1 MKSAVEHIFQPLD
14 EGKHIIIHR
23 GRDLRDLT
31 VDQQGRMLSLLEDI
45 RSKAL
50 TRGLVLIEYSK
61 SSGVT
66 YDANSLTKPE
76 AQDVDKV
83 LTSLGINKPQQSCG
97 SNDEQE
103 FVKVIRGLLNLVQS
117 SQYPKFRDGRNM
129 AFMVIIHFAEHNTPS
144 MQPGFHNDQ
153 QMISIELASILSKSL
168 GLRKSGS
175 YVIFSETREGALDDI
190 LNKDIDVL
198 RLPQP
203 KQLEKKEFLTAL
215 KHRYPE
221 IQVNEGLSD
230 EAIINITSN
239 SPNRGL
245 EQIFLKSSK
254 TGEPVNAKALSEKKQ
269 EDIIRISEGT
279 LEAVDTER
287 IKNKKLAGWNI
298 ERPMQILQITTDAL
312 FNGKKTAIRNCIL
325 AGAPATGKTDLATMA
340 AQLAGIQA
348 FTLNSP
354 KSSLVGESERKTKLM
369 LSILKEQKGIG
380 IIDELEM
387 VLPMNRGNQNNDSG
401 VTSNLMGQLQQF
413 LSDSSLA
420 GKVSLIATSNKPGNI
435 SAAMLSRWVVV
446 PVLMPLKD
454 DIPIIIKSIVE
465 GFGVNWESPVNFNIN
480 NVTDEENP
488 EEMQVEQID
497 FIENNVLIEISEK
510 FYHAGASPR
519 DIRES
524 LVSAL
529 AFIPGEISAKHLEFA
544 SKNVVPTANMESYI
558 HSDLVALLH
567 TKSNAFLPWWDI
579 QNNQPFS
586 DYPFPPYIED
596 ILDIDKRID
605 QKKLRQRIAEL
616 EPFANV

>member
-1 MKSAVEHIFQPLD
+1 MKTAVQELFKPLD
-14 EGKHIIIHR
+14 EGKHILIHR

-31 VDQQGRMLSLLEDI
+31 VDNQGRMLPLLEAI
-45 RSKAL
+45 RSEAL
-50 TRGLVLIEYSK
+50 TRGLVLIEYAK

-66 YDANSLTKPE
+66 YDAASLTKSE
-76 AQDVDKV
+76 AQDVDNV
-83 LTSLGINKPQQSCG
+83 LASLGINTPGQSCNG
-97 SNDEQE
+97 SDEQE
-103 FVKVIRGLLNLVQS
+103 FVKVMRGLLNLVQS

-129 AFMVIIHFAEHNTPS
+129 AFMLIIHFAEHNTPA

-203 KQLEKKEFLTAL
+203 LIDEKKLLLVAL
-215 KHRYPE
+215 KNRYPDTE
-221 IQVNEGLSD
+221 TEDCLND
-230 EAIINITSN
+230 ESIINITSN

-245 EQIFLKSSK
+245 EQIYFTSSRTGKPVTAKDLSLKK
-254 TGEPVNAKALSEKKQ
+254 EQ
-269 EDIIRISEGT
+269 DIIRISEGT

-287 IKNKKLAGWNI
+287 IKSRKLVGRNI
-298 ERPMQILQITTDAL
+298 MRPMEILRIATDAL
-312 FNGKKTAIRNCIL
+312 RNGKGTAIRNCIL

-340 AQLAGIQA
+340 AHQAGIQA

-380 IIDELEM
+380 IIDELEL
-387 VLPMNRGNQNNDSG
+387 VLPMNRGSQSNDSG

-435 SAAMLSRWVVV
+435 SAAMLSRWVVI
-446 PVLMPLKD
+446 PVLMPLLE
-454 DIPIIIKSIVE
+454 DIPNIVMSLMNSLGYKGDFEEHAALLKSV
-465 GFGVNWESPVNFNIN
+465 
-480 NVTDEENP
+480 
-488 EEMQVEQID
+488 
-497 FIENNVLIEISEK
+497 SER
-510 FYHAGASPR
+510 FYYSGASPR

-524 LVSAL
+524 LVSAM
-529 AFIPGEISAKHLEFA
+529 AFISGEISLRHLEFA
-544 SKNVVPTANMESYI
+544 SNNVVPSANRESYI

-567 TKSNAFLPWWDI
+567 TKSNAYLPWWDI
-579 QNNQPFS
+579 QKNQPFE
-586 DYPFPPYIED
+586 DYPFPSYIAD
-596 ILDIDKRID
+596 VLDKDNNID
-605 QKKLRQRIAEL
+605 QKKLRSKIVEI

>member
-1 MKSAVEHIFQPLD
+1 MKTAAQQIFEPLD

-23 GRDLRDLT
+23 GRDLQDLT
-31 VDQQGRMLSLLEDI
+31 IDEEGRILPLIEAI
-45 RSKAL
+45 RSNAL
-50 TRGLVLIEYSK
+50 SRGLVLMEYSK

-66 YDANSLTKPE
+66 YDKNSLTTAE
-76 AQDVDKV
+76 SQDVDKV
-83 LTSLGINKPQQSCG
+83 LTTLGISKPGGTCNG
-97 SNDEQE
+97 KEEQE
-103 FVKVIRGLLNLVQS
+103 FVLVMRGLLNLVQS
-117 SQYPKFRDGRNM
+117 SNYPKFRDGRDM
-129 AFMVIIHFAEHNTPS
+129 AFMIIIHFAEHNTPA

-175 YVIFSETREGALDDI
+175 YVVFSEAREGALDDI

-203 KQLEKKEFLTAL
+203 QTNEKVLFLTAL
-215 KHRYPE
+215 KKRYPDIKVE
-221 IQVNEGLSD
+221 DKLD
-230 EAIINITSN
+230 ENAIVNITSN

-245 EQIFLKSSK
+245 EQIFLTSSK
-254 TGEPVNAKALSEKKQ
+254 TGNEVSAKALSLKKQ
-269 EDIIRISEGT
+269 QDIIRISEGT

-287 IKNKKLAGWNI
+287 IKNRKLVGRNI
-298 ERPMQILQITTDAL
+298 SRPMEILQITTAAL
-312 FNGKKTAIRNCIL
+312 RIGSKTTIRNCIL

-340 AQLAGIQA
+340 AHQASIQA

-380 IIDELEM
+380 IIDELEL
-387 VLPMNRGNQNNDSG
+387 VLPMNRGSQSNDSG

-446 PVLMPLKD
+446 PVLMPLLE
-454 DIPIIIKSIVE
+454 DIPEILLSLIQSL
-465 GFGVNWESPVNFNIN
+465 GFEQNSDN
-480 NVTDEENP
+480 N
-488 EEMQVEQID
+488 
-497 FIENNVLIEISEK
+497 ISESDMNIIAQR
-510 FYHAGASPR
+510 FYYAGASPR

-524 LVSAL
+524 LVGAM
-529 AFIPGEISAKHLEFA
+529 AFLSGEINKTHLEFA
-544 SKNVVPTANMESYI
+544 SLNVVPSANRESYI

-567 TKSNAFLPWWDI
+567 TKSNAYLPWWDI
-579 QNNQPFS
+579 KSNKPFE
-586 DYPFPPYIED
+586 DYPFPDYISD
-596 ILDIDKRID
+596 VLDKDKIID
-605 QKKLRQRIAEL
+605 QQKLRQRIAEL
-616 EPFANV
+616 EPFSNV